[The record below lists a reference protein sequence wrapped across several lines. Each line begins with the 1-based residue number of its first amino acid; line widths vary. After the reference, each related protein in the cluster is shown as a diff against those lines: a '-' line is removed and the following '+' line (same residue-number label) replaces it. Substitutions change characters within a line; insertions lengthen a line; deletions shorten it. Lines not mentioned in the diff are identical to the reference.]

1 MTEKTEKT
9 PARRAKPRGTYHHGD
24 LRRAVLDAA
33 TALIRERGSEAF
45 TLREAA
51 RLVGVDHAA
60 VYRHFEDKRALL
72 AVVAEEG
79 FVAIAGRIRDEM
91 AGLPE
96 TSVLERLKALASAYV
111 GFALDNPAHFRVML
125 GPRLNEDGRF
135 PSLESA
141 IEGAV
146 TLLLDEVRRGRR
158 LGLLRDAR
166 TRDMAMTVW
175 TAAHGYASLALLG
188 RIKHGDSVRA
198 AAYLEVVVAPVLA
211 GLQR

>member
-1 MTEKTEKT
+1 MSA
-9 PARRAKPRGTYHHGD
+9 ARPSRAKPRGTYHHGD

-33 TALIRERGSEAF
+33 AGLIRERGSEAF

-51 RLVGVDHAA
+51 RVVGVDHAA

-72 AVVAEEG
+72 AAVAEEG
-79 FVAIAGRIRDEM
+79 FVALGDRIRAAM
-91 AGLPE
+91 SAHPE
-96 TSVLERLKALASAYV
+96 SAVLDRLRALASAYV
-111 GFALDNPAHFRVML
+111 GFALDDPAHFQVML

-135 PSLESA
+135 PTLESA

-175 TAAHGYASLALLG
+175 TAAHGYAALALLG
-188 RIKHGDSVRA
+188 RIKHGDSARA
-198 AAYLEVVVAPVLA
+198 AAYLEVVIGPVLA
-211 GLQR
+211 GLQRA